1 MEEKK
6 QPPEPYLSHD
16 ASGVLTSQVT
26 RLLRDES
33 TDNTALILSL
43 LEGGGLNKRLLGYAF
58 GLAVFHPSK
67 PLATRAARLVEK
79 STSIETLR
87 QMQKLKESVPYY
99 YNEAE
104 YLGKYSNTDFDLF
117 DFLLA
122 YKMCNWHRSEGN
134 HSYNFLQAH
143 HRLDL
148 TFYPENVVTPAI
160 ATLDFVRHLSLPANK
175 HFDLEASFPYLAELP
190 LEMVLLE
197 NMRLEQFPV
206 CLLTLP
212 KLRTLSIK
220 RGTSRPKNSMLVPEG
235 GPFGS
240 TSLEKILIENMPLS
254 GTERLGFFPNLQEA
268 FLVRCSLDTVN
279 FLEKSTK
286 LERLTLR
293 YNHLET
299 LPAFLGNLTELRS
312 MDFSGNPFR
321 NINLNLENLTKLEEL
336 ELKLQIPRP

>member
-1 MEEKK
+1 MNKEKHT
-6 QPPEPYLSHD
+6 PEGYLSND
-16 ASGVLTSQVT
+16 TDGVMTEQIT

-43 LEGGGLNKRLLGYAF
+43 LEGGGLNHRLLGYAF

-79 STSIETLR
+79 STSAETLR

-122 YKMCNWHRSEGN
+122 YKMCNWHRTEGN

-148 TFYPENVVTPAI
+148 TYYPENVVTPAI
-160 ATLDFVRHLSLPANK
+160 ATLDFVKHLSLPANK
-175 HFDLEASFPYLAELP
+175 NFDLEASFPYLSQLP

-197 NMRLEQFPV
+197 NMRLEKFPV

-220 RGTSRPKNSMLVPEG
+220 RGTSRPKNPMQVPEG
-235 GPFGS
+235 GPYGS
-240 TSLEKILIENMPLS
+240 TSLEKILIESMPLA
-254 GTERLGFFPNLQEA
+254 GAERLSFFPNLREA
-268 FLVRCSLDTVN
+268 WLVRCSLDTVS

-312 MDFSGNPFR
+312 MELSGNPFR
-321 NINLNLENLTKLEEL
+321 HIDLNLEKLTKLEEL